1 MDKRIRKRMERGI
14 PHGKTWLGI
23 AALTLFSSAFFWRCA
38 NIGAPLWGPKDTIP
52 PKVMGATPA
61 FNTTNFTG
69 TRIYITF
76 DEYVQLKDQ
85 QKEFFTSPQLK
96 KDTHPPRQGAGSTDE
111 ISSIR

>member
-1 MDKRIRKRMERGI
+1 MVGNSGSDVVQFRVLLALRQHRGS
-14 PHGKTWLGI
+14 PG
-23 AALTLFSSAFFWRCA
+23 
-38 NIGAPLWGPKDTIP
+38 GPKDTIP

-96 KDTHPPRQGAGSTDE
+96 RHPP
-111 ISSIR
+111 SSSRGGEYR

>member
-1 MDKRIRKRMERGI
+1 
-14 PHGKTWLGI
+14 
-23 AALTLFSSAFFWRCA
+23 
-38 NIGAPLWGPKDTIP
+38 
-52 PKVMGATPA
+52 MGATPA

-96 KDTHPPRQGAGSTDE
+96 KDTHPPRQGAGE
-111 ISSIR
+111 YR

>member
-1 MDKRIRKRMERGI
+1 MVGNSGSDVVQFRVLLALRQHRGS
-14 PHGKTWLGI
+14 PG
-23 AALTLFSSAFFWRCA
+23 
-38 NIGAPLWGPKDTIP
+38 GPKDTIP

-85 QKEFFTSPQLK
+85 QKEFS
-96 KDTHPPRQGAGSTDE
+96 PPRS
-111 ISSIR
+111 